1 MLRFKASIRSTTLP
15 PLGRS
20 VSLAMIV
27 CPFSFS
33 CTSSLKA
40 VPYVLE
46 FLASN
51 APDIARPQIHRQ
63 L

>member
-1 MLRFKASIRSTTLP
+1 MTTLP